1 MLLINTKSQWQI
13 HRSSRWA
20 INYHVLVRESFDRT
34 RSTWTKRSTRWS
46 TWSRWGSP
54 RSATPGS
61 LFPPVRTLFPLTR
74 STQQLRGRNC
84 ADDDVK
90 IMGYDEDNDHDIED
104 CKKLQSILSQKRLDA
119 TTLAAGSKEK
129 PVGIVLKKT
138 RSYEWVVLYCFCL
151 FSLFACVLERA
162 LWLLYHSVFHIH

>member
-1 MLLINTKSQWQI
+1 M
-13 HRSSRWA
+13 
-20 INYHVLVRESFDRT
+20 
-34 RSTWTKRSTRWS
+34 
-46 TWSRWGSP
+46 
-54 RSATPGS
+54 
-61 LFPPVRTLFPLTR
+61 TR

-138 RSYEWVVLYCFCL
+138 RSYE
-151 FSLFACVLERA
+151 
-162 LWLLYHSVFHIH
+162 